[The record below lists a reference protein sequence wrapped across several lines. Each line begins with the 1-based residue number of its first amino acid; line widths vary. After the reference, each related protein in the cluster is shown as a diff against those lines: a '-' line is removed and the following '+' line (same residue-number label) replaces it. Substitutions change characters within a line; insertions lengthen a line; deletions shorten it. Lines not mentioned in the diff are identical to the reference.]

1 MSLIFSA
8 LKTMEDAEDR
18 PRNLFTSDPQPRN
31 MGWWY
36 LLGIM
41 GVVAMVA
48 GGVSL
53 WLSSSHEKRM
63 ETSNPSISAQP
74 VSPHLATT
82 VPTSQQQ
89 APSIPVAITEPT
101 IAPKPQ
107 PRVEVATISTPRSTI
122 TLTKAPQLVAVSSRV
137 VEPSVERPVPTKLAA
152 LPSTP
157 ARVAAAVTGPK
168 PTKVIAPSPQQAMAR
183 AAIQVNRVPARAE
196 AVSTVMASQR
206 PAAHVE
212 VKAMPDRE
220 ALVEKPSPAKATVP
234 AQQNATTAVI
244 GNGDSQDVTEED
256 PAEVAAVNKEIVS
269 RRNMSFHVAML
280 MTDFRAAVASGNT
293 TEAKQK
299 LEALEALATPDSLT
313 LLRARAYWA
322 LTQGH
327 MTQAMELYRSV
338 LVRVPDDRDAMLNL
352 AVAEWQ
358 VGQKS
363 DALVRIET
371 LAKRFPDDMTVQRY
385 VRAMGG
391 Q

>member
-1 MSLIFSA
+1 
-8 LKTMEDAEDR
+8 
-18 PRNLFTSDPQPRN
+18 
-31 MGWWY
+31 
-36 LLGIM
+36 
-41 GVVAMVA
+41 
-48 GGVSL
+48 
-53 WLSSSHEKRM
+53 
-63 ETSNPSISAQP
+63 
-74 VSPHLATT
+74 
-82 VPTSQQQ
+82 
-89 APSIPVAITEPT
+89 
-101 IAPKPQ
+101 
-107 PRVEVATISTPRSTI
+107 
-122 TLTKAPQLVAVSSRV
+122 
-137 VEPSVERPVPTKLAA
+137 
-152 LPSTP
+152 
-157 ARVAAAVTGPK
+157 
-168 PTKVIAPSPQQAMAR
+168 
-183 AAIQVNRVPARAE
+183 
-196 AVSTVMASQR
+196 
-206 PAAHVE
+206 
-212 VKAMPDRE
+212 MPDRE

-293 TEAKQK
+293 TKAKQK

-322 LTQGH
+322 LTQRH